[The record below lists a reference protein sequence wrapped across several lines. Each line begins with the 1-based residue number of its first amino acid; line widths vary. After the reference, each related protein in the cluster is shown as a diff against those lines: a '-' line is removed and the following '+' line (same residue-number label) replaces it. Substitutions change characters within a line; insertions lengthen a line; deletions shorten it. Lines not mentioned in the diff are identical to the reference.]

1 MTHPPGAER
10 LPTLDNAQRRRLVA
24 SSQGGRLVQEGNSAV
39 VNDETVGRTGDVM
52 PALVRAREAVDANWM
67 ARRNQGHEP
76 DENEQTNTLL
86 GAGHPEVLYQQL
98 KPHEEGKIGADWL
111 WWFVDKGGEC
121 FGLLVQAKKLT
132 RTDGRWGLDL
142 AYKSGDELQIRKLLR
157 AADHFQVPAAY
168 VIYAG
173 DCEYRTGLSCGRMH
187 EAVACGGCAR
197 AGVSILAAL
206 CAGTYLTM
214 QYTAEE
220 VFASAMPLED
230 LVRAD
235 VGPLRDLNLRN
246 VTPELRAFLLMEQD
260 GARRVAKE
268 LLRQISNLRTGQ
280 FGAVAQET
288 VDLGAEPIFTELP
301 ADRGHLARPYFPH
314 VLQGL
319 RYAVPSRVSALLT
332 EDDPAASIE
341 FEGLDGVALF
351 RV

>member
-1 MTHPPGAER
+1 
-10 LPTLDNAQRRRLVA
+10 
-24 SSQGGRLVQEGNSAV
+24 
-39 VNDETVGRTGDVM
+39 M
-52 PALVRAREAVDANWM
+52 PALVRAREAVDANWV
-67 ARRNQGHEP
+67 ARRRQGHEP

-86 GAGHPEVLYQQL
+86 RAGHPEVLYQQL

-111 WWFVDKGGEC
+111 WWFVDNSGEC

-132 RTDGRWGLDL
+132 RTDRGWALDV
-142 AYKSGDELQIRKLLR
+142 AYESGDELQIHKLLR

-168 VIYAG
+168 VLYAG
-173 DCEYRTGLSCGRMH
+173 DGEYRNGLTCGRAH
-187 EAVACGGCAR
+187 EVVDCGTCAR

-206 CAGTYLTM
+206 CVNSYLTM

-230 LVRAD
+230 LVRD
-235 VGPLRDLNLRN
+235 DGGQLRDLNLRT
-246 VTPELRAFLLMEQD
+246 VTPELRMFLLMEQD

-280 FGAVAQET
+280 LGAVAEET

-301 ADRGHLARPYFPH
+301 ADRGHLSRPYFPH

-319 RYAVPSRVSALLT
+319 RHALPSPVSALLT
-332 EDDPAASIE
+332 EDDPAAVLE